1 MKQSIVKGLVVV
13 SLRIVG
19 WQSIMMNYDGMDILD
34 EVREIKILL
43 DKFPNLNEEET
54 EQLRV
59 LSNNISVDIA
69 GMQYDMKVEEQ
80 LEREWQLQNR

>member
-1 MKQSIVKGLVVV
+1 MTTL
-13 SLRIVG
+13 
-19 WQSIMMNYDGMDILD
+19 DIFD

-43 DKFPNLNEEET
+43 DKFPNLNKEET

>member
-1 MKQSIVKGLVVV
+1 MDYGSIN
-13 SLRIVG
+13 IF
-19 WQSIMMNYDGMDILD
+19 D

-43 DKFPNLNEEET
+43 DKFPNLNKEET

>member
-1 MKQSIVKGLVVV
+1 MDYGS
-13 SLRIVG
+13 
-19 WQSIMMNYDGMDILD
+19 MNIFD

-43 DKFPNLNEEET
+43 DKFPNLNKEET

>member
-1 MKQSIVKGLVVV
+1 
-13 SLRIVG
+13 
-19 WQSIMMNYDGMDILD
+19 MMNYDGMDIID
-34 EVREIKILL
+34 KIKEIKILL
-43 DKFPNLNEEET
+43 DKFPNLNEKET

-69 GMQYDMKVEEQ
+69 RMQYDMKVEEQ

>member
-13 SLRIVG
+13 SLRIRG
-19 WQSIMMNYDGMDILD
+19 DGMDYGSMDIFD

-43 DKFPNLNEEET
+43 DKFPNLNKEET

-59 LSNNISVDIA
+59 LSNNISVDISSY
-69 GMQYDMKVEEQ
+69 QYDTKVMKILEEQ
-80 LEREWQLQNR
+80 WEFKNQ

>member
-1 MKQSIVKGLVVV
+1 MDYGS
-13 SLRIVG
+13 
-19 WQSIMMNYDGMDILD
+19 MNIFD

-43 DKFPNLNEEET
+43 DKFPNLNKEET

-69 GMQYDMKVEEQ
+69 SYQYDMKVEEQ

>member
-1 MKQSIVKGLVVV
+1 VKQSIVKGLVVV
-13 SLRIVG
+13 SLRIRG
-19 WQSIMMNYDGMDILD
+19 DGMDYGSMNIFD

-43 DKFPNLNEEET
+43 DKFPNLNKEET

-69 GMQYDMKVEEQ
+69 SYQYDTKVMKILEEQ
-80 LEREWQLQNR
+80 W

>member
-1 MKQSIVKGLVVV
+1 MKQSIVEGLVVV
-13 SLRIVG
+13 SLRTRG
-19 WQSIMMNYDGMDILD
+19 DGMDYGSMNIFD

-43 DKFPNLNEEET
+43 DKFPNLNKEET

>member
-1 MKQSIVKGLVVV
+1 M
-13 SLRIVG
+13 SLRTRG
-19 WQSIMMNYDGMDILD
+19 DGMDYGSMNIFD

-43 DKFPNLNEEET
+43 DKFPNLNKEET

>member
-1 MKQSIVKGLVVV
+1 MDYGS
-13 SLRIVG
+13 
-19 WQSIMMNYDGMDILD
+19 MNIFD

-43 DKFPNLNEEET
+43 DKFPNLNKEET

-69 GMQYDMKVEEQ
+69 SYQYDTKVMKILEEQ
-80 LEREWQLQNR
+80 W

>member
-1 MKQSIVKGLVVV
+1 MKQSIVKGLVAV
-13 SLRIVG
+13 SLRIRG
-19 WQSIMMNYDGMDILD
+19 DGMDYGSMNIFD

-43 DKFPNLNEEET
+43 DKFPNLNKEET

-69 GMQYDMKVEEQ
+69 SYQYDTKVMKILEEQ
-80 LEREWQLQNR
+80 W

>member
-1 MKQSIVKGLVVV
+1 
-13 SLRIVG
+13 
-19 WQSIMMNYDGMDILD
+19 MMNYDGMDILD

>member
-1 MKQSIVKGLVVV
+1 MTTL
-13 SLRIVG
+13 
-19 WQSIMMNYDGMDILD
+19 DIFD

-43 DKFPNLNEEET
+43 DKFPNLNKEET

-69 GMQYDMKVEEQ
+69 GVV
-80 LEREWQLQNR
+80 N

>member
-1 MKQSIVKGLVVV
+1 MDYGS
-13 SLRIVG
+13 
-19 WQSIMMNYDGMDILD
+19 MDIFD

-43 DKFPNLNEEET
+43 DKFPNLNKEET

-69 GMQYDMKVEEQ
+69 GMQYDMKIMKILEEQ
-80 LEREWQLQNR
+80 WKFKNQ

>member
-1 MKQSIVKGLVVV
+1 MTTL
-13 SLRIVG
+13 
-19 WQSIMMNYDGMDILD
+19 DIFD

-43 DKFPNLNEEET
+43 DKFPNLNKEET

-69 GMQYDMKVEEQ
+69 SYQYDMKVEEQ

>member
-1 MKQSIVKGLVVV
+1 VKQSIIKGLVVV
-13 SLRIVG
+13 SLRIRG
-19 WQSIMMNYDGMDILD
+19 DGMDYGSMDIFD